1 MASLRM
7 GGQIIVAGATGGAN
21 IDFDIRA
28 LFLNQQRVIG
38 TIVGGLVEFKDMLK
52 FMEANKLRPQVDQ
65 IVDMAD
71 ARSAFEAMYEEKI
84 SGKFVL
90 ANK

>member
-1 MASLRM
+1 M
-7 GGQIIVAGATGGAN
+7 
-21 IDFDIRA
+21 
-28 LFLNQQRVIG
+28 IG

-71 ARSAFEAMYEEKI
+71 ARSAFEAMYEENI